1 MQPQL
6 LPQKAA
12 ALAQAAPEQ
21 WRAFVSALAEFNEHH
36 RENLIR
42 SALPDLPVNQGRA
55 QMIGML
61 LSVFSEALNA
71 GQTKKE
77 K

>member
-1 MQPQL
+1 MQPQT
-6 LPQKAA
+6 LPLKAA

-21 WRAFVSALAEFNEHH
+21 WRAFVSALAEFEEHH
-36 RENLIR
+36 RDNLVR

-55 QMIGML
+55 QMLGILTGI
-61 LSVFSEALNA
+61 FAQALTA
-71 GQTKKE
+71 GNKKE